1 MIENKMSI
9 KTDVLIIGSGIA
21 GLFAALKISEYADV
35 ILVTKKN
42 KAESNTNYAQG
53 GIATV
58 IDPNDSFE
66 KHVADTLIAGAGLC
80 DRNAVESMVKEGP
93 ERINDLIEIGT
104 KFTKKGNDFDL
115 AKEGGHSMSRI
126 LHAKDL
132 TGQEIERALIQ
143 SVEEKE
149 NIQIF
154 ENAIAIDLLTEHN
167 VSGKSKSL
175 SQNLNCWGAYI
186 LDTSKN
192 DVVKIIANA
201 TVLATGGLGQVY
213 LHTTNPLIATGDG
226 FAMAYRAGVEIG
238 NMEFIQFH
246 PTSFYGTKTG
256 SEFYSHSFLISEA
269 VRGFGGLLRTKDGN
283 LFMHNYDTRKELA
296 PRDIVARAIDNEL
309 KKRGEDFVYL
319 DLTHKNSQE
328 IIDHF
333 PNIYSTCMRDN
344 IDITKDFIPV
354 VPAAHYAC
362 GGIAVDLNGRTS
374 LTGLYASGEVTMTG
388 VHGANRLASNSLLE
402 ALVYAY
408 RCSNSI
414 KEFLTSSECLIP
426 ELLDWDDS
434 GILTYDERVLIT
446 HSVNEVKQTMWDY
459 VGIVRS
465 NLRLERAERRIHN
478 IFLETEYLYKKT
490 RVFQE
495 ILELRNLITCSHLI
509 IKSAIL
515 RKESRG
521 LHFTIDYPKE
531 FPPEKTTNTILKNK
545 NI

>member
-1 MIENKMSI
+1 MTL
-9 KTDVLIIGSGIA
+9 KTDVLVIGSGIA

-35 ILVTKKN
+35 IMVTKKN

-53 GIATV
+53 GIASV
-58 IDPNDSFE
+58 IDPTDTFE
-66 KHVADTLIAGAGLC
+66 KHVEDTLIAGAGLC
-80 DRNAVESMVKEGP
+80 NRKAVESMVKEGP
-93 ERINDLIEIGT
+93 ERIKDLIDIGT
-104 KFTKKGNDFDL
+104 NFTKKGKDFDL
-115 AKEGGHSMSRI
+115 AREGGHSMSRI

-132 TGQEIERALIQ
+132 TGQEIERALIHA
-143 SVEEKE
+143 VENKK
-149 NIQIF
+149 NIKIF

-167 VSGKSKSL
+167 ISRIKQSPNK
-175 SQNLNCWGAYI
+175 NRNCWGAYI
-186 LDTSKN
+186 LDSSKN
-192 DVVKIIANA
+192 EVIKINSKA
-201 TVLATGGLGQVY
+201 TILATGGLGQVY

-246 PTSFYGTKTG
+246 PTSFYNTQMG
-256 SEFYSHSFLISEA
+256 SEFTGRSFLISEA
-269 VRGFGGLLRTKDGN
+269 VRGFGGLLHTKDGN
-283 LFMHNYDTRKELA
+283 LFMQNYDSRRELA
-296 PRDIVARAIDNEL
+296 PRDIVARAIDSEL
-309 KKRGEDFVYL
+309 KKRGDNYVFL

-328 IIDHF
+328 IINHF
-333 PNIYSTCMRDN
+333 PNIYSTCVKYG

-362 GGIAVDLNGRTS
+362 GGIVVDLQGRTS
-374 LTGLYASGEVTMTG
+374 LHGLYASGEVTMTG

-414 KEFLTSSECLIP
+414 KDYLNDYNPAIP

-434 GILTYDERVLIT
+434 GTLTYDERVLIT
-446 HSVNEVKQTMWDY
+446 HSVSEVKQTMWDY

-465 NLRLERAERRIHN
+465 NLRLERAAQRIHN
-478 IFLETEYLYKKT
+478 IFMETEALYKKT
-490 RVFQE
+490 IVFQE
-495 ILELRNLITCSHLI
+495 ILELRNLVACSHMI
-509 IKSAIL
+509 IKSAKI

-521 LHFTIDYPKE
+521 LHYTIDYPD
-531 FPPEKTTNTILKNK
+531 TLSTDLVANTIIKNQ

>member
-1 MIENKMSI
+1 MTL
-9 KTDVLIIGSGIA
+9 KTDVLVIGSGIA

-35 ILVTKKN
+35 IMVTKKN

-53 GIATV
+53 GIASV
-58 IDPNDSFE
+58 IDPTDTFE
-66 KHVADTLIAGAGLC
+66 KHVEDTLIAGAGLC
-80 DRNAVESMVKEGP
+80 NRKAVESMVKEGP
-93 ERINDLIEIGT
+93 ERIKDLIDIGT
-104 KFTKKGNDFDL
+104 NFTKKGKDFDL
-115 AKEGGHSMSRI
+115 AREGGHSMSRI

-132 TGQEIERALIQ
+132 TGQEIERALIHA
-143 SVEEKE
+143 VENKK
-149 NIQIF
+149 NIKIF

-167 VSGKSKSL
+167 ISRIKQSPNK
-175 SQNLNCWGAYI
+175 NRNCWGAYI
-186 LDTSKN
+186 LDSSKN
-192 DVVKIIANA
+192 EVIKINSKA
-201 TVLATGGLGQVY
+201 TILATGGLGQVY

-246 PTSFYGTKTG
+246 PTSFYNTQMG
-256 SEFYSHSFLISEA
+256 SEFTGRSFLISEA

-283 LFMHNYDTRKELA
+283 LFMQNYDSRKELA
-296 PRDIVARAIDNEL
+296 PRDIVARAIDSEL
-309 KKRGEDFVYL
+309 KKRGDNYVFL

-328 IIDHF
+328 IINHF
-333 PNIYSTCMRDN
+333 PNIYSTCVKYG

-362 GGIAVDLNGRTS
+362 GGIVVDLQGRTS
-374 LTGLYASGEVTMTG
+374 LHGLYASGEVTMTG

-414 KEFLTSSECLIP
+414 KDYLNDYTLAIP

-434 GILTYDERVLIT
+434 GTLTYDERVLIT
-446 HSVNEVKQTMWDY
+446 HSVSEVKQTMWDY

-465 NLRLERAERRIHN
+465 NLRLERAAQRIHN
-478 IFLETEYLYKKT
+478 IFMETEALYKKT
-490 RVFQE
+490 IVFQE
-495 ILELRNLITCSHLI
+495 ILELRNLVACSHMI
-509 IKSAIL
+509 IKSAKI

-521 LHFTIDYPKE
+521 LHYTIDYPD
-531 FPPEKTTNTILKNK
+531 TLSTDLVANTIIKNQ